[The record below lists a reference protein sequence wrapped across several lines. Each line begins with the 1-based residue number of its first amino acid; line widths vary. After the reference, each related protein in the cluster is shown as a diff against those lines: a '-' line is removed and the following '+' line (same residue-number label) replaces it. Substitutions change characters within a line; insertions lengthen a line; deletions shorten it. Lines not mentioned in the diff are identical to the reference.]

1 METILYFGL
10 AINGQPESYQLAHWV
25 STDKRACV
33 RLNGV
38 VPELSASRKL
48 PSELSGNVG
57 HDGECHDSRQAANLL
72 KGLVGARGFEP
83 RTSCAQGSCKKSI
96 LLVRLALFCV
106 MVRGFGP
113 NLAAFG
119 PKLDPSDRIWL
130 RDSRKFL
137 ERKRLWLRRPDTY
150 RMSIEP
156 RLRRVMSK
164 IELIP
169 YVFLSAPLNPGSLS
183 KIDAARLARL
193 SCESPADAC
202 FHYKAK

>member
-1 METILYFGL
+1 LRRLQRVSCPLGALRESIPFERFGRNDFFTPIRHIERSYISALRL
-10 AINGQPESYQLAHWV
+10 AGNPEVTSSPIGLVPTNALV
-25 STDKRACV
+25 SV
-33 RLNGV
+33 LNGV

-48 PSELSGNVG
+48 PSDLSGNVG
-57 HDGECHDSRQAANLL
+57 HDGECHDTRQAANLL

-106 MVRGFGP
+106 MVHGFGP

-137 ERKRLWLRRPDTY
+137 EGKRLWLRRPDTY
-150 RMSIEP
+150 RTYNCCP
-156 RLRRVMSK
+156 
-164 IELIP
+164 
-169 YVFLSAPLNPGSLS
+169 
-183 KIDAARLARL
+183 
-193 SCESPADAC
+193 
-202 FHYKAK
+202 